1 MGNSSATSKENKG
14 AALGTELG
22 GKRSLGDFSKME
34 VKSFLW
40 ADEKAH

>member
-22 GKRSLGDFSKME
+22 GKKFGGFFQDGS
-34 VKSFLW
+34 
-40 ADEKAH
+40 